1 MRILIGCPT
10 SNYKS
15 YCLKEYLHGVRNLTH
30 KYVDLVLV
38 DNSKNSDYYNEL
50 KKLKIKVIKDD
61 YKESVKE
68 RIVSSRNKLKEYFLK
83 NDYDYLL
90 SLEQDVVSPKDVI
103 ERLMKHGK
111 DICSGLYFK
120 EKDNELIP
128 IMYVPYKNEFAKLLK
143 FEEIPENELIEVI
156 TSGLGCVL
164 IKRKVLE
171 NVEFRYEKNKEPWD
185 DVWFCEDARQK
196 GFKVYVDTS
205 VRCKHFIKGMKWDEI
220 KK

>member
-1 MRILIGCPT
+1 MPANPL
-10 SNYKS
+10 
-15 YCLKEYLHGVRNLTH
+15 
-30 KYVDLVLV
+30 
-38 DNSKNSDYYNEL
+38 
-50 KKLKIKVIKDD
+50 
-61 YKESVKE
+61 
-68 RIVSSRNKLKEYFLK
+68 
-83 NDYDYLL
+83 
-90 SLEQDVVSPKDVI
+90 
-103 ERLMKHGK
+103 
-111 DICSGLYFK
+111 
-120 EKDNELIP
+120 
-128 IMYVPYKNEFAKLLK
+128 LLK

>member
-1 MRILIGCPT
+1 
-10 SNYKS
+10 
-15 YCLKEYLHGVRNLTH
+15 
-30 KYVDLVLV
+30 
-38 DNSKNSDYYNEL
+38 
-50 KKLKIKVIKDD
+50 
-61 YKESVKE
+61 
-68 RIVSSRNKLKEYFLK
+68 
-83 NDYDYLL
+83 
-90 SLEQDVVSPKDVI
+90 
-103 ERLMKHGK
+103 MKHGK